1 MTTQSTLGP
10 FMTLFLSL
18 ALRTKRVTIATEAP
32 PDAVLKSFLFAKIL
46 TEFLRR
52 KPLGGAG
59 RVLAFSA
66 LTAHR
71 NIGSIL

>member
-10 FMTLFLSL
+10 FMTLVLSL
-18 ALRTKRVTIATEAP
+18 ALRTKRAAIATEATP
-32 PDAVLKSFLFAKIL
+32 ETVSKSFLFAKIL

-52 KPLGGAG
+52 KPLGHAG
-59 RVLAFSA
+59 RMLAFSA
-66 LTAHR
+66 STAHR